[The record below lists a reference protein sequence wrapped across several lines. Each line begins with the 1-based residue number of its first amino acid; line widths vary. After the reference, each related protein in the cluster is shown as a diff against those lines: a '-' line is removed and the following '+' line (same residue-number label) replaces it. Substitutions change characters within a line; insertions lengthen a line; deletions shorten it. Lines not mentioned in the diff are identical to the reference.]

1 MPGLYDEIAPLL
13 AAQQQ
18 QRGGLWGGIESGLNH
33 PLTQM
38 GLAMAGSPTGG
49 ISAGLEA
56 LQKNQAMRQAQS
68 QQMLELFFKLKA
80 LQLQQDKFGL
90 EKNADT
96 RAGETH
102 GLDMTVKRNTDTRA
116 GNAEQRAGE
125 SHVETLQSTRAETE
139 NKRLTARE
147 KLQRLDEP
155 DLRDTY
161 DANGNPAKSI
171 WDPVQQKH
179 VQVGGA
185 KVKDISPTDKK
196 AIFEAE
202 DALPPLDNTLST
214 LKRAKELNSQTFTG
228 YGAGTMGSVGSRL
241 PEGMAKTFGLDPAK
255 AKATEEWGKLMSAEA
270 IGSMS
275 QTLKGATTDF
285 ELRNFVER
293 LADPT
298 TPPEIRASI
307 IDRMTTLTER
317 QKEVASERIKGL
329 KAGTYYGGTGGR
341 PGFQTPG
348 AGGATPPG
356 ATKPVPPEAA
366 AALTKEP
373 WRYLEFDAHYGP
385 GAAQRVLKG
394 Q

>member
-125 SHVETLQSTRAETE
+125 THVETLQSTRAETE

-228 YGAGTMGSVGSRL
+228 YGAGT
-241 PEGMAKTFGLDPAK
+241 
-255 AKATEEWGKLMSAEA
+255 
-270 IGSMS
+270 MS

>member
-1 MPGLYDEIAPLL
+1 MPGLYDEIMPLL

-18 QRGGLWGGIESGLNH
+18 QRGGGGGLWGGIENGLNH

-38 GLAMAGSPTGG
+38 GLAMAGSPTNG

-56 LQKNQAMRQAQS
+56 LQKNQATRQAQQ
-68 QQMLELFFKLKA
+68 QQMLELFFKLKS

-90 EKNADT
+90 DKNADT
-96 RAGETH
+96 
-102 GLDMTVKRNTDTRA
+102 
-116 GNAEQRAGE
+116 RAGE

-139 NKRLTARE
+139 NKRITARE

-155 DLRDTY
+155 DLRETY
-161 DANGNPAKSI
+161 DANGNPTKSVWNPAKREF
-171 WDPVQQKH
+171 

-202 DALPPLDNTLST
+202 DALPPLDNTLAT

-228 YGAGTMGSVGSRL
+228 YGAGSLGYYGSRM
-241 PEGMAKTFGLDPAK
+241 PEGLAKTVGIDPEK
-255 AKATEEWGKLMSAEA
+255 AKATDNWANLMSAEA
-270 IGSMS
+270 ISNMS

-285 ELRNFVER
+285 ELKNFVTR
-293 LADPT
+293 LADPS
-298 TPPEIRASI
+298 TPPKTRDEI
-307 IDRMTTLTER
+307 IDRMTTLAER
-317 QKEVASERIKGL
+317 QKEVASDRIKGL
-329 KAGTYYGGTGGR
+329 KAGTYYGGAGGK
-341 PGFQTPG
+341 PGFQAPG
-348 AGGATPPG
+348 AAAPG

-373 WRYLEFDAHYGP
+373 WRYLEFDAHYGQ